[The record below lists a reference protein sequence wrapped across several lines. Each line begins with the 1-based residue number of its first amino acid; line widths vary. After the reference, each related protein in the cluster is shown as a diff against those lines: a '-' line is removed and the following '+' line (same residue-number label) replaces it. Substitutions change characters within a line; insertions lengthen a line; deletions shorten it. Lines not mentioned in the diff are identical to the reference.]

1 MKRSEKNTN
10 TEETSWLKAF
20 TKSVGW
26 SKIRR
31 LLCTSGQNCRI
42 ITNRW
47 AALSSQNH
55 LLDKAKVAVSPGV
68 GFGEYGEGFVRIALI
83 ENVDR
88 IRQALR
94 GIKKMFIEDG
104 LLETASHKRQSVTR
118 RWKGAHMPSE
128 AEANAKPKVT
138 LKPEEVPHITTKSEG
153 LKKKGKK
160 VTVAKSRA
168 CSKRKQRKRRQNQQN
183 LQIFKE
189 IRITENGNFN

>member
-1 MKRSEKNTN
+1 MNGPQDCV
-10 TEETSWLKAF
+10 EEVRKEYEHRRDVMVKGLHEIGWMVENPKASMYIWAELPDYY
-20 TKSVGW
+20 KPMGSVEF
-26 SKIRR
+26 
-31 LLCTSGQNCRI
+31 
-42 ITNRW
+42 
-47 AALSSQNH
+47 ANH

-160 VTVAKSRA
+160 VTAAKA
-168 CSKRKQRKRRQNQQN
+168 EPAAKKAKEKAAKPAKTSKSSKK
-183 LQIFKE
+183 
-189 IRITENGNFN
+189 